1 MAGFR
6 SNIKRVVR
14 RALLCTLIV
23 IVPSLAEL
31 HWAGAQA
38 SQGPAASQ
46 PLADTASAGDLSAF
60 SQASQ
65 PQQADAPRRDAD
77 RSPRNA
83 RQADDCMT
91 ICAAL
96 SAANAILFAPP
107 PLLLLPQLLEF
118 LQQATD
124 AEFARLK
131 SIGLS
136 SPRQTPPAS

>member
-31 HWAGAQA
+31 HWAVASA
-38 SQGPAASQ
+38 SQGPAPSQ
-46 PLADTASAGDLSAF
+46 PLADTASAGDLAAF

-65 PQQADAPRRDAD
+65 PQPDPGRDDHDSD
-77 RSPRNA
+77 RSLRNA
-83 RQADDCMT
+83 RQADDCT

-96 SAANAILFAPP
+96 TAVNAILFAPP
-107 PLLLLPQLLEF
+107 PLLLLPQVLDF

-124 AEFARLK
+124 AEFAHLK

-136 SPRQTPPAS
+136 SRRQTRPTS

>member
-46 PLADTASAGDLSAF
+46 PLADTASAGDLAAF

-65 PQQADAPRRDAD
+65 PKPDSGSDGD
-77 RSPRNA
+77 RTPHNA
-83 RQADDCMT
+83 RQADGCGL
-91 ICAAL
+91 CAAL
-96 SAANAILFAPP
+96 DTANAILFAPP
-107 PLLLLPQLLEF
+107 ALLLLPQMLEF

-124 AEFARLK
+124 AEFVHLR

-136 SPRQTPPAS
+136 SYRSTRPTS

>member
-46 PLADTASAGDLSAF
+46 PLADTASAGDLAAF
-60 SQASQ
+60 SQAAQ
-65 PQQADAPRRDAD
+65 PQPDPGRDD
-77 RSPRNA
+77 RDGNRSLRNA
-83 RQADDCMT
+83 RQADDCT

-96 SAANAILFAPP
+96 TAANAILFAPP
-107 PLLLLPQLLEF
+107 PLLLLPQVLDF

-124 AEFARLK
+124 AEFAHLK

-136 SPRQTPPAS
+136 SHRQTRPTS